1 MARKPAVLVTGA
13 NGEIGH
19 GLIHRL
25 ADLGTFDI
33 LALDVRPLETDLA
46 RRCAA
51 TVVGDVLDRHLLDR
65 AMGEFEISVIFHLA
79 AILSSR
85 AEFVPETAHEV
96 NVQGTLNL
104 LHLAVEEAR
113 SIGRPV
119 KFLFPSS
126 IAVYG
131 LGSRSAKRAAG
142 RVAEDAGLAPITM
155 YCCGKLYCDH
165 LGRYD
170 ARHYRQLAAQS
181 QPAGV
186 DFRSIRFPGLISA
199 FTTPSGGTSDY
210 APEMLHAA
218 SRRRPS
224 GLSGRQGRDRPPRKS
239 SCTPSHSGSRPRST
253 RSATP
258 ASGRTNASSRALR
271 PLGSPWA
278 VARC

>member
-79 AILSSR
+79 AILSTR

-131 LGSRSAKRAAG
+131 LGSLCAKRAAG

-155 YCCGKLYCDH
+155 YGCGKLYCEH
-165 LGRYD
+165 LGRYY

-181 QPAGV
+181 QPAGG
-186 DFRSIRFPGLISA
+186 DRTRASCERTRGSRSWPCPMR
-199 FTTPSGGTSDY
+199 SGRCSTC
-210 APEMLHAA
+210 
-218 SRRRPS
+218 SRRRPPRS
-224 GLSGRQGRDRPPRKS
+224 PRPCTTSRRSARPPASSPTWCARPFPASRSRSRRTIGGKPSWIRGPRKS
-239 SCTPSHSGSRPRST
+239 TT
-253 RSATP
+253 R
-258 ASGRTNASSRALR
+258 G
-271 PLGSPWA
+271 
-278 VARC
+278 